1 MARHGGEELSAGDV
15 TGTELPGSPQRPR
28 MRRSFAL
35 TYAAS
40 VLAAAL
46 GLVNV
51 LIVARALGPTGR
63 GEVTFLTTI
72 AMITSQLSSLGVEEA
87 AGNIAG
93 ARAHA
98 RPALATN
105 ALVLSFIFGMLAVGV
120 VTLLIAIFPSVGG
133 DVSTELRW
141 LALGAVPVLVL
152 NLYLQ
157 FVIRADYGFAVTN
170 AVLLFAPILNV
181 VVNGALWAAGVIT
194 VETALIVWVA
204 GQLIATVVLA
214 LYLTMR
220 LAGFGRPDRALAG
233 EMVGFGVKAHAGR
246 VMKTGNYRL
255 DQWIL
260 GSIAGSK
267 ELGLYSVAV
276 AWTEA
281 LFFLP
286 EALSTVL
293 RPDLVRA
300 SAADA
305 ARQAA
310 TVFRVALLAT
320 LPFVVGVVIAAPV
333 LCVTIFGSSFEGS
346 IDDLRVLAPGALGI
360 VALKV
365 LANALVAQG
374 RPLLA
379 NLAIAVAFVVT
390 IVLDI
395 ILIPPYGGVG
405 AAIASLVAYT
415 SGGLVVALVF
425 MRTLDVGWRD
435 MVPGGDDVRALI
447 EAARVFR

>member
-1 MARHGGEELSAGDV
+1 V
-15 TGTELPGSPQRPR
+15 TGADVSGTPERPR
-28 MRRSFAL
+28 LRRSFTL

-46 GLVNV
+46 SLVNALV
-51 LIVARALGPTGR
+51 VARALGPAGR
-63 GEVTFLTTI
+63 GEVTFLTTM

-93 ARAHA
+93 ARAHE

-105 ALVLSFIFGMLAVGV
+105 ALVLAFVFGTLAVGV
-120 VTLLIAIFPSVGG
+120 VAVLIAIFPAVGG
-133 DVSTELRW
+133 DVSTALRW
-141 LALGAVPVLVL
+141 VALGSVPVLVL

-170 AVLLFAPILNV
+170 AVLLFAPVLNV
-181 VVNGALWAAGVIT
+181 VINGALWAAGVIT
-194 VETALIVWVA
+194 VEAVVIVWVA
-204 GQLIATVVLA
+204 GQIFGTMVLA
-214 LYLTMR
+214 GYLAMR
-220 LAGFGRPDRALAG
+220 LAGFGRADRGLAT

-260 GSIAGSK
+260 GSIAGSR

-310 TVFRVALLAT
+310 TVFRVALVAT

-395 ILIPPYGGVG
+395 LLIPPYGGVG
-405 AAIASLVAYT
+405 AAVASLVAYT

-425 MRTLDVGWRD
+425 MRTLEVGWRD
-435 MVPGGDDVRALI
+435 MVPGGDDVRALA
-447 EAARVFR
+447 EAARIFR

>member
-1 MARHGGEELSAGDV
+1 MAQGPGRKLSRGV
-15 TGTELPGSPQRPR
+15 TGPDLSGSPERPR
-28 MRRSFAL
+28 LRRSFML

-40 VLAAAL
+40 VGAAAL
-46 GLVNV
+46 SLVNALV
-51 LIVARALGPTGR
+51 VARALGPAGR
-63 GEVTFLTTI
+63 GEVTFLTTM

-93 ARAHA
+93 ARVHA

-105 ALVLSFIFGMLAVGV
+105 ALLLSFVFGMLAVGV
-120 VTLLIAIFPSVGG
+120 VAVLIAIFPAVGG
-133 DVSTELRW
+133 DVSTSLRW
-141 LALGAVPVLVL
+141 LALGVVPVLVL

-170 AVLLFAPILNV
+170 AVLLFAPVLNLV
-181 VVNGALWAAGVIT
+181 LNGALWAAGVIT
-194 VETALIVWVA
+194 VEAVVIIWVA
-204 GQLIATVVLA
+204 GQLVGTVVLA
-214 LYLTMR
+214 VYLTMR
-220 LAGFGRPDRALAG
+220 LAGFGRPDRELAG
-233 EMVGFGVKAHAGR
+233 EMVGFGVKAHPGR

-300 SAADA
+300 SAAEA

-310 TVFRVALLAT
+310 SVFRVALVAT
-320 LPFVVGVVIAAPV
+320 LPFVVAMVVAAPV

-379 NLAIAVAFVVT
+379 NVAIAVAFAIT
-390 IVLDI
+390 IVLDVL
-395 ILIPPYGGVG
+395 LIPAYGGVG
-405 AAIASLVAYT
+405 AAIASLVAYL

-425 MRTLDVGWRD
+425 MRTLEVGWRD
-435 MVPGGDDVRALI
+435 MLPGRDDVRLLG
-447 EAARVFR
+447 ETARSFR